1 MGIQVEVMGAEKL
14 AQIRQ
19 AMEKLADSSLRAE
32 LLESIGAIAESQTRR
47 RITDEKES
55 PGGTAWQ
62 DWSEGYAKT
71 RHGNQ
76 SLLQG
81 NGDLLDS
88 VISIVD
94 RNQVRVGSPLRYAG
108 VHQDGYSGSVA
119 IGAHQRLIKQAFGRV
134 LKHPVWQS
142 VKAHSRMMNIPQ
154 REWLGLSNSNSEE
167 LLHAV
172 RDFWKEVL
180 P

>member
-19 AMEKLADSSLRAE
+19 AMEKLADNSLRTE

-47 RITDEKES
+47 RITDEKQS

-62 DWSEGYAKT
+62 NWSEGYAKT

-76 SLLQG
+76 SLLLG

-88 VISIVD
+88 ITFVVE
-94 RNQVRVGSPLRYAG
+94 RNQVRVGSPLGYAG
-108 VHQDGYSGSVA
+108 VHQDGFGGSVSV
-119 IGAHQRLIKQAFGRV
+119 GAHQRLIKQAFGRV

-154 REWLGLSNSNSEE
+154 REWLGLSNDNSEE
-167 LLHAV
+167 LLHV
-172 RDFWKEVL
+172 IGDFWKEVL